1 MTMVTGKVIRF
12 DEIKGYGFIAPSD
25 GGEDVFVHANEV
37 NDRGLRVSAGTRVG
51 FQVLEG
57 DRGLKAY
64 DLRIIDDDSPQP
76 PPSPPA
82 QAANGPVAPNGSH
95 AAPNGN
101 HPPEPALRARAATED
116 EPLRA
121 RAVAEDEL
129 CEVFPEAEFLQ
140 QVTELLVTA
149 APELTAAT
157 IVKLRGHL
165 LQFARK
171 NGWAE

>member
-1 MTMVTGKVIRF
+1 MLSVLVYGQVESGKMTMVTGKVIRF

-64 DLRIIDDDSPQP
+64 DLRIIEDDGQQP
-76 PPSPPA
+76 PPAPSP
-82 QAANGPVAPNGSH
+82 QAADIPAAPNGS
-95 AAPNGN
+95 
-101 HPPEPALRARAATED
+101 HPPEPALRARAA
-116 EPLRA
+116 
-121 RAVAEDEL
+121 AEDEL
-129 CEVFPEAEFLQ
+129 CEVFPEPEFLQ
-140 QVTELLVTA
+140 QVTELLLTA
-149 APELTAAT
+149 APELTGAT
-157 IVKLRGHL
+157 IVELRGRL

>member
-1 MTMVTGKVIRF
+1 MAMVTGKVIRF
-12 DEIKGYGFIAPSD
+12 DEIRGYGFIAPSD
-25 GGEDVFVHANEV
+25 GGEDVFLHANEV
-37 NDRGLRVSAGTRVG
+37 TDRGLRVSAGTRLG

-57 DRGLKAY
+57 ERGLKAY
-64 DLRIIDDDSPQP
+64 DVRIIDDDGRQP
-76 PPSPPA
+76 PPSPSVQAPPRPA
-82 QAANGPVAPNGSH
+82 VQAPPSPSVQAADGPAAPNGSH
-95 AAPNGN
+95 PA
-101 HPPEPALRARAATED
+101 EPALRARAAAD
-116 EPLRA
+116 
-121 RAVAEDEL
+121 DEL

-140 QVTELLVTA
+140 QVTDLLLTS